1 MWTKFEFSKL
11 SKKDLSDVSE
21 YVVEIN
27 RLTVELNRLTRTSQP
42 QWSDVDAVVTNLRSQ
57 CTMIQRLIDQAYES

>member
-11 SKKDLSDVSE
+11 NDKDLRDVSE

-27 RLTVELNRLTRTSQP
+27 RLTSELNRLTRSSHP
-42 QWSDVDAVVTNLRSQ
+42 QWSDIDATVTNLRSQ
-57 CTMIQRLIDQAYES
+57 CTMIQRLVDQAYEV

>member
-1 MWTKFEFSKL
+1 MWTKFEFAKL
-11 SKKDLSDVSE
+11 SSKNLADVSE

-27 RLTVELNRLTRTSQP
+27 RLTNELNRLVRSSHP

-57 CTMIQRLIDQAYES
+57 CTMIQRLIDQAYET

>member
-1 MWTKFEFSKL
+1 MWTKFEFAKL
-11 SKKDLSDVSE
+11 SRKDLADVSE

-27 RLTVELNRLTRTSQP
+27 RLTSELNRLTRSSQP

-57 CTMIQRLIDQAYES
+57 CTMIQRLVDQAYES